1 MVFAILVWASS
12 SFASCESEL
21 IHSEKKLVETL
32 VELNMD
38 WAEGLF
44 QEIVK
49 KHPIEKSEYIFV
61 GRSPA
66 LLAAYLEVQKMLFPR
81 IQSWTLP
88 ISLKGQRDIPR
99 EQLKDRFEKMMSSYG
114 ISSTG
119 RIKVFIDF
127 VADGKTFKTL
137 DLLLSETGIDGEFFA
152 FSHFKPD
159 FGLERLNHKSSWARI
174 PLEVEIGINE
184 VKWIAPYKES
194 LPIEIAEA
202 GDLERAPKGI
212 SERFQEAVEILNRKL
227 FEDF

>member
-1 MVFAILVWASS
+1 MKLLRLKLTNCTTTSGQFRNELNFVGTVKKSVSVFVVFAILVWASS

-99 EQLKDRFEKMMSSYG
+99 EQLKDRFEKMMSSL
-114 ISSTG
+114 
-119 RIKVFIDF
+119 KEE
-127 VADGKTFKTL
+127 
-137 DLLLSETGIDGEFFA
+137 LS
-152 FSHFKPD
+152 
-159 FGLERLNHKSSWARI
+159 FGNH
-174 PLEVEIGINE
+174 IG
-184 VKWIAPYKES
+184 
-194 LPIEIAEA
+194 
-202 GDLERAPKGI
+202 
-212 SERFQEAVEILNRKL
+212 
-227 FEDF
+227 